1 MRAKINLTENYTY
14 TLYRNG
20 VKVPLY
26 KLNKLGEL
34 LNRAG
39 LLSLKRHYP
48 LLGNYVPE
56 LTIANIIT
64 NAGRVGVAT
73 RIGEVS
79 ATTPY
84 KYIALGLGTNAPAVT
99 DTALQ
104 NEITTFG
111 GARATGETGLA
122 TTTVANDTTRV
133 VYTFGFTDVFAIT
146 EAGLFNAILAGTMLS
161 RQTFSAINVQGGD
174 TLQVDIKISVA

>member
-14 TLYRNG
+14 KLFRDG
-20 VKVPLY
+20 KQVPLY

-34 LNRAG
+34 LKRAG

-48 LLGNYVPE
+48 LLGEYVPE

-84 KYIALGLGTNAPAVT
+84 KYIALGLGTTTPTVA
-99 DTALQ
+99 DTTLQ
-104 NEITTFG
+104 SEITTFG
-111 GARATGETGLA
+111 GSRATGTPALA
-122 TTTVANDTTRV
+122 TTTIPNDTTSI
-133 VYTFGFTDVFAIT
+133 VYTFVFTDVFAIT
-146 EAGLFNAILAGTMLS
+146 EAGLFNALSAGIMLS